1 MRKDSTSRYIRRQAQ
16 PRQSGLSDN
25 PAMAAKD
32 DLELTRRR
40 FIACGITGA
49 AALVLAPRVL
59 AADPPR
65 AVSRVETDD
74 WPMYNHDLAGWRFN
88 SAEKTL
94 SPANVGNL
102 VEKWRFPAA
111 DSKEPIGVVH
121 ATPAVVGGEVYFGTA
136 TFAAF
141 YKLAADG
148 TLRWVYR
155 NAARK
160 VLLQVHFVPSSSC

>member
-1 MRKDSTSRYIRRQAQ
+1 MFDLTSSTRVKPSQGSMRKDSTSRYNRRQARPQ
-16 PRQSGLSDN
+16 QSGVSNN

-32 DLELTRRR
+32 DLEVTRRR
-40 FIACGITGA
+40 LITSGITGA
-49 AALVLAPRVL
+49 VELVFSPLVF
-59 AADPPR
+59 AADPPIS
-65 AVSRVETDD
+65 VSRIETYD
-74 WPMYNHDLAGWRFN
+74 WPMYNHDLAVWRFN

-121 ATPAVVGGEVYFGTA
+121 VTPAVVGGEVYFGTA
-136 TFAAF
+136 TFPAF

-148 TLRWVYR
+148 TL
-155 NAARK
+155 
-160 VLLQVHFVPSSSC
+160 